1 MINSFILLKDRK
13 SKKGFSLLELLLTL
27 GVIAGIMIAA
37 FIVFPKV
44 QASQKID
51 KESRNITAIQA
62 GVKSLYGG
70 RAKISSLNTDSF
82 IASKNAP
89 DNMILDGKLVN
100 EWKGNV
106 SVEYSGNHGKYNIMY
121 DAVPPDACAKLIT
134 AVSGNFVSITV
145 YNDNGSTDV
154 KNLEEG
160 YGIDITKATAA
171 CASQESSTVMFT
183 SII

>member
-27 GVIAGIMIAA
+27 GVIAGIIIAA

-70 RAKISSLNTDSF
+70 RAKISS
-82 IASKNAP
+82 
-89 DNMILDGKLVN
+89 
-100 EWKGNV
+100 
-106 SVEYSGNHGKYNIMY
+106 
-121 DAVPPDACAKLIT
+121 
-134 AVSGNFVSITV
+134 
-145 YNDNGSTDV
+145 
-154 KNLEEG
+154 
-160 YGIDITKATAA
+160 
-171 CASQESSTVMFT
+171 
-183 SII
+183 